1 MKQNMDT
8 QSILKECKASRTPVF
23 ISSSGLD
30 IAFQTV
36 IQSVDGSSVILEN
49 MVRPQYISRF
59 AKGDK
64 FFLQCKMLR
73 FQSTDVMPRGSLMAF
88 AVQENSLMEETRQS
102 ERFMFT
108 TDEKV
113 LAEIINPFDN
123 KTILRRHVMD
133 MSATGLSLRINE
145 GTRPFAAGMK
155 LPQVRVAI
163 DGKHWT
169 TAQAEVVYNRKF
181 LDLQGHLRIQVGLKF
196 LNKKNP

>member
-1 MKQNMDT
+1 
-8 QSILKECKASRTPVF
+8 
-23 ISSSGLD
+23 
-30 IAFQTV
+30 
-36 IQSVDGSSVILEN
+36 
-49 MVRPQYISRF
+49 
-59 AKGDK
+59 
-64 FFLQCKMLR
+64 
-73 FQSTDVMPRGSLMAF
+73 MAF